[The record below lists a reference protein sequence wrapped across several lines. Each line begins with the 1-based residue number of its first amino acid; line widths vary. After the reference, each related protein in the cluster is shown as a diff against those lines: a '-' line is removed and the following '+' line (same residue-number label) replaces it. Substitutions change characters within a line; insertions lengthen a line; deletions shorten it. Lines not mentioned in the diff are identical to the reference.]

1 MGVSVDAM
9 NKTMQEVE
17 EQCEKHRWGELQTSA
32 IKLRYLQNILNA
44 AKAWTPS

>member
-1 MGVSVDAM
+1 M
-9 NKTMQEVE
+9 NKTMREVE
-17 EQCEKHRWGELQTSA
+17 DQCEKRRWEELQTST

>member
-1 MGVSVDAM
+1 M
-9 NKTMQEVE
+9 NETMQEVE
-17 EQCEKHRWGELQTSA
+17 EQCEKRLWEELQSSA